1 MDDTA
6 TYECT
11 VTNDA
16 GEDKRTVDLTVQG
29 RAGLLCG
36 VQVTLTS
43 FILPAF
49 SSHLTFPFRV
59 EREKMYAITFENLDT
74 LETRRLPFLCV
85 LLLF

>member
-29 RAGLLCG
+29 RSGLEHGLK
-36 VQVTLTS
+36 V
-43 FILPAF
+43 FIMILVHRFTTA
-49 SSHLTFPFRV
+49 
-59 EREKMYAITFENLDT
+59 
-74 LETRRLPFLCV
+74 
-85 LLLF
+85 